1 MKKKTIGLLMLLMS
15 FGLMWGMTGQ
25 RAQAAKKANVKVT
38 LKNGVMTISG
48 KGAMPKN
55 FKVKNKKKVK
65 KVVIKKGITTVSD
78 GAFQGCKQLKK
89 VSIPSTVKKIGCYSF
104 HGTSIK
110 KVTVPKSVKIIGQ
123 SAFRCR
129 GEMEKLTLPGSFKML
144 SLKGDDAEYTIGA
157 LIDTVEF
164 SSPLQ
169 LQTVSMFNAKN
180 YIVNSKDSNYK
191 SINGVIYSK
200 DGKDIVRVPFRRKEL
215 VIEDGC
221 EEFCLQSVLYSTL
234 DNEGDPVY
242 SCSLEKIV
250 IPAGIKKI
258 ESKKY
263 QAGKV
268 AMPDRILSFDI
279 RTKSLSDESVS
290 ELVSA
295 LNANPQELIH
305 QLPEQITFENGLY
318 ITKDGILLSYTG
330 EETEVTI
337 PSYVRKIGFGAFQSH
352 RSLKEVRLPNGLT
365 EIGERAFANCG
376 LSKIIFPKTVTSF
389 GKECFSENPIGAVAI
404 PDTIREI
411 PRGMFRECTQ
421 LNWVKI
427 PDSVHIIDKEAFYG
441 CASLKGVEFGENIRE
456 VRAYAFGNIDMDK
469 VVFHGSG
476 KGISDH
482 AFSCQG
488 PEMSFTKSPNE
499 MKTMFAIPYSQKGK
513 KVKVELAWNPVTEA
527 SGYQVVI
534 ASNSKYTKN
543 KKTLTFKKSKK
554 NAKVTLSWK
563 NKKPQGIF
571 AKIRPFRYVNGNKIY
586 GRWTED
592 SVVF

>member
-1 MKKKTIGLLMLLMS
+1 MKKKTFGLLMLLMS

-38 LKNGVMTISG
+38 LKNGVLTISG

-55 FKVKNKKKVK
+55 LKVKNKKNVK

-89 VSIPSTVKKIGCYSF
+89 VSLPSTVKKIGCYSF
-104 HGTSIK
+104 QGTSIK
-110 KVTVPKSVKIIGQ
+110 KLTVPRSVKTIGQ

-129 GEMEKLTLPGSFKML
+129 GEMKKLTLPGSFKLL
-144 SLKGDDAEYTIGA
+144 SQKGDDAEYTVGA

-180 YIVNSKDSNYK
+180 YIVNAKDSRYK

-200 DGKDIVRVPFRRKEL
+200 N
-215 VIEDGC
+215 GC
-221 EEFCLQSVLYSTL
+221 EEFCLQSVLYSAL

-263 QAGKV
+263 QADKV

-337 PSYVRKIGFGAFQSH
+337 PSYVRKIGFGAFQNN

-365 EIGERAFANCG
+365 EIGDRAFANCG

-389 GKECFSENPIGAVAI
+389 GKECFS
-404 PDTIREI
+404 
-411 PRGMFRECTQ
+411 
-421 LNWVKI
+421 
-427 PDSVHIIDKEAFYG
+427 
-441 CASLKGVEFGENIRE
+441 
-456 VRAYAFGNIDMDK
+456 
-469 VVFHGSG
+469 
-476 KGISDH
+476 
-482 AFSCQG
+482 
-488 PEMSFTKSPNE
+488 
-499 MKTMFAIPYSQKGK
+499 
-513 KVKVELAWNPVTEA
+513 
-527 SGYQVVI
+527 
-534 ASNSKYTKN
+534 
-543 KKTLTFKKSKK
+543 
-554 NAKVTLSWK
+554 
-563 NKKPQGIF
+563 
-571 AKIRPFRYVNGNKIY
+571 
-586 GRWTED
+586 
-592 SVVF
+592 